1 MKIQIKNRFNK
12 ILPEGY
18 EDETGF
24 HSGKPLLPEQDETPF
39 REDMRRNEQRQFSA
53 SVFIGCV
60 IGFWLTVVAV
70 LIWRLAQ

>member
-1 MKIQIKNRFNK
+1 MKLFNK

-24 HSGKPLLPEQDETPF
+24 HSGKPLLPPADETPLMA
-39 REDMRRNEQRQFSA
+39 DMRRNEQRRFSA

-60 IGFWLTVVAV
+60 IGFWLTIIIA